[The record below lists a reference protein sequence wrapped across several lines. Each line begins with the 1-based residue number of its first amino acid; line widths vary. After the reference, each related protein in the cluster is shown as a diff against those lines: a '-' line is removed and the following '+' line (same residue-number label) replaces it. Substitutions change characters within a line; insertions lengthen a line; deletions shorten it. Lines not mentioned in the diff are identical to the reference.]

1 MAEYMVKLNIAA
13 AGSYTIPINKRV
25 YGVYSSAAVKVG
37 WDFNGESADITPV
50 AATVWEPH
58 VPFEPAPTSKLI
70 ITATAAANVLVR
82 ME

>member
-1 MAEYMVKLNIAA
+1 MAEYLVKMHISA
-13 AGSYTIPINKRV
+13 AGTYYIPISKRV

-37 WDFNGESADITPV
+37 WDFNGETAEITPT

-58 VPFEPAPTSKLI
+58 NPFTPAPTSRLVI
-70 ITATAAANVLVR
+70 IATSAADITVR